1 MVFLFLLL
9 TVILFVMLVF
19 LSKVRIEIINF
30 QFFSGRK
37 RHINQDYELVIKLCI
52 IRWIPIL
59 KIRITKAKLEKW
71 SIKEKVKKIDFT
83 ALEKMPNF
91 NQEMIK
97 AMKKLDIR
105 INQLNLW
112 IDLGT
117 QSASLTSIIVPAIS
131 TAIAVMLRKRI
142 KKFENQKF
150 IINPIYQNQNLVNL
164 SISGIF
170 EMKTRHI
177 ITITY
182 HFMKKEKKGVKKY
195 ERTSNRGAYD
205 YSYE

>member
-19 LSKVRIEIINF
+19 LSKVQIEIINF

-164 SISGIF
+164 FVSGIF
-170 EMKTRHI
+170 EVKMRHI
-177 ITITY
+177 IDVMY
-182 HFMKKEKKGVKKY
+182 HFMKVEKKGVKKY
-195 ERTSNRGAYD
+195 ERTSNRRAYD